1 MHNSTYFI
9 AAYLVVGALLG
20 YMITG
25 PSGLLTGS
33 IAGLLLVIAN
43 QLNRIIEN
51 LDLAQRRTDSEKT
64 SE

>member
-1 MHNSTYFI
+1 MMHNSTYFI

-25 PSGLLTGS
+25 PNGLLIGS

-43 QLNRIIEN
+43 QLNRIIEK
-51 LDLAQRRTDSEKT
+51 LDSLRKDAEKAKK
-64 SE
+64 